1 MREVNM
7 NIKIKKCAA
16 VMAITAVVAVYA
28 AGVYRNE
35 LARQAP
41 QVATCS
47 FGHCVPSNATFSALR

>member
-1 MREVNM
+1 M
-7 NIKIKKCAA
+7 NIKIKKCAT
-16 VMAITAVVAVYA
+16 VLGITAVIAVYA

-41 QVATCS
+41 QVATCN